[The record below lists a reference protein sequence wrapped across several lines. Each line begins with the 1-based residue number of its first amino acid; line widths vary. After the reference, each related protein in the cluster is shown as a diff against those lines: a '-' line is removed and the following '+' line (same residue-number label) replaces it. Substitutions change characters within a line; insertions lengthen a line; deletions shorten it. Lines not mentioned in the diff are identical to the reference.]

1 MQETLLIVLAVAVVF
16 YLLYSYKKRKEKQMG
31 EDIESM
37 IEVGDWNGVCRIF
50 RKQLIIWGVVLALV
64 VFAVVYDIAAMGR
77 MPYAKMILAV
87 LVIWRYYKLIDM
99 YRTSRYNEKIL
110 SEQESGQE
118 SQETEQ
124 EADR

>member
-1 MQETLLIVLAVAVVF
+1 MQETLLIVLTVAVVF
-16 YLLYSYKKRKEKQMG
+16 YFLYSYKKRKEKQMG

-37 IEVGDWNGVCRIF
+37 IEVGDWNGVCRIL

-77 MPYAKMILAV
+77 MPYAKMILAA

-110 SEQESGQE
+110 SEQERGLE

>member
-1 MQETLLIVLAVAVVF
+1 MQETLLIILAVAVVF
-16 YLLYSYKKRKEKQMG
+16 YFLYSYKRWKEKQMG
-31 EDIESM
+31 ESIESM
-37 IEVGDWNGVCRIF
+37 IEVGDWNGVCRIL

-64 VFAVVYDIAAMGR
+64 VFAVVYDIVAIGR

-99 YRTSRYNEKIL
+99 YRTSRYNERIL
-110 SEQESGQE
+110 SEQERGLE

>member
-37 IEVGDWNGVCRIF
+37 IEVGDWNGVCRIL

-77 MPYAKMILAV
+77 VPYAKMIVAAF
-87 LVIWRYYKLIDM
+87 VIWRYYKLIDM